1 MLDVSF
7 YIYISDVLASSGYGL
22 FYIQKPFNIM
32 LYILSFLLLII
43 STFLAKKL
51 YLSSRNSANVMLFLF
66 YISFVPFTTMLGFSV
81 FTTIFIILNI
91 SYWLF
96 LIIFY
101 NFMTKIK
108 INNRKIIYK
117 ENRVFIYI
125 LLSISLLSVLYFGII
140 SEFRIDLNIFNA
152 YDYRNEVRNID
163 RSGLSTYLLGLSRI
177 VIPTGITYT
186 IKKRK
191 YFYMLVFLIFAMLN
205 YSFDGSKTLYF
216 ISIIAVLVGFFY
228 KPQFKFYIPAVL
240 VIFLVVGYIEY
251 VMFSSNF
258 IYLLIVRR
266 LFFVP
271 NLINS
276 AYADFMIN
284 ESPNM
289 FSNLLRFIGIDNSYN
304 VANLIGLKYFGSPTM
319 SANTGTVGDALW
331 QFKYLGILILPLFL
345 AVFLYF
351 LDISTKNV
359 PTELMLIP
367 SIIFAYYLNNSSL
380 TAASFSHGL
389 VIFMII
395 MYFYSRRIHHNKYQ

>member
-1 MLDVSF
+1 
-7 YIYISDVLASSGYGL
+7 
-22 FYIQKPFNIM
+22 
-32 LYILSFLLLII
+32 
-43 STFLAKKL
+43 
-51 YLSSRNSANVMLFLF
+51 
-66 YISFVPFTTMLGFSV
+66 
-81 FTTIFIILNI
+81 
-91 SYWLF
+91 
-96 LIIFY
+96 
-101 NFMTKIK
+101 
-108 INNRKIIYK
+108 
-117 ENRVFIYI
+117 
-125 LLSISLLSVLYFGII
+125 
-140 SEFRIDLNIFNA
+140 
-152 YDYRNEVRNID
+152 
-163 RSGLSTYLLGLSRI
+163 
-177 VIPTGITYT
+177 
-186 IKKRK
+186 
-191 YFYMLVFLIFAMLN
+191 
-205 YSFDGSKTLYF
+205 
-216 ISIIAVLVGFFY
+216 
-228 KPQFKFYIPAVL
+228 
-240 VIFLVVGYIEY
+240 
-251 VMFSSNF
+251 
-258 IYLLIVRR
+258 
-266 LFFVP
+266 VP